1 MKTKQPSVFWSL
13 TLTAL
18 LTIEVSAND
27 IRFDSVE
34 AKHWTVVNDTVM
46 GGISNSRFYH
56 EVSYGV
62 FEGEVSLDNNGG
74 FASVRRVI
82 SPEFNNGSII
92 RLIVKGDGRR
102 YQFRL
107 KTHQLY
113 EGAAYVAE
121 FTTKQ
126 NKWQQIQF
134 TEKDFTPRYRG
145 RYVNGAPAL
154 KFGDAQQVGL
164 LIADKIAGKFKLQV
178 KAIEVLQA
186 I

>member
-1 MKTKQPSVFWSL
+1 MKTKQLYLFWSL

-18 LTIEVSAND
+18 LAIDASASD

-34 AKHWTVVNDTVM
+34 TKHWTVVNDSVM
-46 GGISNSRFYH
+46 GGVSSSRFYH
-56 EVSYGV
+56 ELSYGV
-62 FEGEVSLDNNGG
+62 FEGEVSLENNGG

-82 SPEFNNGSII
+82 SPEFNNGGII
-92 RLIVKGDGRR
+92 RLVVKGDGRR

-107 KTHQLY
+107 KTHHLY

-121 FTTKQ
+121 FTTKH

-134 TEKDFTPRYRG
+134 SEKDFTPRYRG
-145 RYVNGAPAL
+145 RYVSGAPKL
-154 KFGDAQQVGL
+154 KFGDARQVGL
-164 LIADKIAGKFKLQV
+164 LIADKVAGKFKLQV